1 MKPLHSTVSVCYHCG
16 NDIPDRVYH
25 VDEKYFCCNG
35 CKMVFEILNEHQLC
49 DYYELN
55 EKPGLIQNRSKRQD
69 KYAFLEDTTIQKKL
83 IKYSDQ
89 HQTQVTFY
97 LPQIHCSSCLWLLE
111 QLASINNGI
120 ISSRVNFSKKEVFI
134 VFDQHQTS
142 LRKVVETLDDI
153 GYEPHL
159 SLNEIGS
166 DTISKTDRTRWYK
179 IGVAG
184 FCFAN
189 IMMISLADYFSISN
203 AIEPKIAYFF
213 KFVSVILALPVL
225 FYSAT
230 EFFVSAWNGLKHRF
244 LNIDLPVALA
254 LVITFIRSLY
264 EISIGTG
271 NGYLDSMSGIVFFM
285 LIGRWLQSRTY
296 RTISFD
302 RDFKSFFPI
311 ALNVIKDGFIR
322 PVEISK
328 VKEKDIIQ
336 VYSNEI
342 IPVDALLSK
351 GEASIDYSFVNGESL
366 PVKVDIGEIIYAG
379 GKQLGGL
386 LELVVVKEV
395 SQSYLTNLWNNP
407 IFNKKANIGKD
418 TYDKIGTY
426 FTYLVLLLGLGA
438 GIYWYFQGELMLM
451 WNAMTTVLI
460 VACPC
465 ALLLSKNY
473 TNGNIL
479 RIFGLNQFYLRSP
492 EIIEKISKINHIV
505 FDKTGTITQ
514 IQGSNVKYSGKLL
527 NPEMRIIIVSLLKQN
542 THPTS
547 QIIEAFLKEDETI
560 EIKHFKEIQ
569 GQGIEGW
576 VNEKHI
582 KIGSPQFV
590 GKTFNQST
598 IGTKVV
604 ISIDGQ
610 VFGEFLISNKY
621 RFGISKLIQRL
632 KKKFTLSLISGDNDH
647 EIETIRSLMGKE
659 SEIYFNQSPLQKL
672 EYIKQLQ
679 EHYDLN
685 VMMVG
690 DGLNDAG
697 ALKQS
702 EVGIA
707 VADTSNSFT
716 PSSDGVL
723 DASKLNHLDT
733 FIRLAR
739 VGKYIILF
747 SFTISVLYNII
758 GLYYALQGI
767 LSPVVAAILM
777 PASSITIILLSYGL
791 TEIFAGHFS
800 LKNRW
805 NIFTNQTI
813 DHDSE

>member
-1 MKPLHSTVSVCYHCG
+1 M
-16 NDIPDRVYH
+16 
-25 VDEKYFCCNG
+25 
-35 CKMVFEILNEHQLC
+35 
-49 DYYELN
+49 
-55 EKPGLIQNRSKRQD
+55 
-69 KYAFLEDTTIQKKL
+69 
-83 IKYSDQ
+83 
-89 HQTQVTFY
+89 
-97 LPQIHCSSCLWLLE
+97 
-111 QLASINNGI
+111 
-120 ISSRVNFSKKEVFI
+120 
-134 VFDQHQTS
+134 
-142 LRKVVETLDDI
+142 
-153 GYEPHL
+153 
-159 SLNEIGS
+159 
-166 DTISKTDRTRWYK
+166 
-179 IGVAG
+179 
-184 FCFAN
+184 
-189 IMMISLADYFSISN
+189 
-203 AIEPKIAYFF
+203 
-213 KFVSVILALPVL
+213 
-225 FYSAT
+225 
-230 EFFVSAWNGLKHRF
+230 
-244 LNIDLPVALA
+244 
-254 LVITFIRSLY
+254 
-264 EISIGTG
+264 
-271 NGYLDSMSGIVFFM
+271 
-285 LIGRWLQSRTY
+285 
-296 RTISFD
+296 
-302 RDFKSFFPI
+302 
-311 ALNVIKDGFIR
+311 
-322 PVEISK
+322 
-328 VKEKDIIQ
+328 
-336 VYSNEI
+336 
-342 IPVDALLSK
+342 
-351 GEASIDYSFVNGESL
+351 
-366 PVKVDIGEIIYAG
+366 
-379 GKQLGGL
+379 
-386 LELVVVKEV
+386 
-395 SQSYLTNLWNNP
+395 
-407 IFNKKANIGKD
+407 
-418 TYDKIGTY
+418 
-426 FTYLVLLLGLGA
+426 
-438 GIYWYFQGELMLM
+438 
-451 WNAMTTVLI
+451 
-460 VACPC
+460 
-465 ALLLSKNY
+465 
-473 TNGNIL
+473 
-479 RIFGLNQFYLRSP
+479 NQFYLRSP
-492 EIIEKISKINHIV
+492 EIIEKISKVNHIV

-547 QIIEAFLKEDETI
+547 QIIEAFLKEEETI
-560 EIKHFKEIQ
+560 KINHFKEIQ

-590 GKTFNQST
+590 GKTFTQST
-598 IGTKVV
+598 HGTKVV

-621 RFGISKLIQRL
+621 RFGISRLIQRL
-632 KKKFTLSLISGDNDH
+632 KKNFTLSLISGDNDH
-647 EIETIRSLMGKE
+647 EIETIQSLLGEE

-679 EHYDLN
+679 EHYNLN